1 MFRTVVVAIAAMAAF
16 DLLYLNGKYLHALS
30 AMLMH

>member
-1 MFRTVVVAIAAMAAF
+1 MLKTVVVAIAAMAAF
-16 DLLYLNGKYLHALS
+16 DLFYLNGRYLHAIS